1 MKHNTNEINKNLLI
15 IFNSEISISS
25 FLSNIVEK
33 NIWINCKKTRKLRVT
48 FTTSHNFIILF
59 MQSNLSF
66 LRTYAKKPV
75 INYWPFR
82 CTRNY

>member
-15 IFNSEISISS
+15 IFNGEISISS

-33 NIWINCKKTRKLRVT
+33 NIEINCKKTRKLRVT
-48 FTTSHNFIILF
+48 FTTSHNFIILL
-59 MQSNLSF
+59 MQK
-66 LRTYAKKPV
+66 RPV